1 MTDETGGEGGE
12 GGGGEKGISLEARL
26 RRLEEIVGQLET
38 EELELDRAL
47 AIFEEGVVHVRE
59 AERALSG
66 AELRVEE
73 LLGDGDQLST
83 RPLEGVEE

>member
-1 MTDETGGEGGE
+1 VTDETGGD
-12 GGGGEKGISLEARL
+12 GGGGLSLEARL

-47 AIFEEGVVHVRE
+47 ALFEEGVVHVRE
-59 AERALSG
+59 AENTLTG

-73 LLGDGDQLST
+73 LLGEGDELST
-83 RPLEGVEE
+83 RPFEEGDE

>member
-1 MTDETGGEGGE
+1 MTNETGGESGEGE
-12 GGGGEKGISLEARL
+12 GGVSLEARL

-59 AERALSG
+59 AERALTG

-73 LLGDGDQLST
+73 LLGEGDQMST

>member
-1 MTDETGGEGGE
+1 MDEIGGEGN
-12 GGGGEKGISLEARL
+12 GGVSLEARL

-59 AERALSG
+59 AEGALAA

-73 LLGDGDQLST
+73 LLGEGDQVST